1 MSNQHTATDS
11 EATANINNLLNQ
23 VQPNQTPGIFEAAG
37 TSTTNVGGSAFLNT
51 GQTATQF
58 FADYQLSTTA
68 TVIPYRSTQPIILTP
83 VNFDCVY
90 GHLATH
96 LTSDFQTWDSLRD
109 LYDGTH
115 AEVDDSIKKGSRA
128 LAAAFVHM
136 LYAHLRNCH
145 SLVAPGMSN
154 RYKTRPILDLRTE
167 LPSGLMTLVMQFGVS
182 APKNVAGNCRY
193 LHHWDHLNSSSFG
206 LTKNAAMNHDLFN
219 QICTNLRRL
228 SVPFSKIQRDL
239 QYRTSWDTLV
249 IEKTE
254 YSSRIYSTLPIENY
268 SLPRDSFLAILFNL
282 QTSKLKA
289 SCHNPA
295 PRIAVKKGA
304 KTNEITAL
312 TVNSEYDASLVDST
326 SASSKKR
333 KISELSDPA
342 DVLLADCLPIGPD
355 QHVSRDGTVFDD
367 TTDSK
372 GSNPRQYVMTG
383 IDGDFVY
390 INSVDRNLSD
400 QSFAAF
406 CRAVFRKGF

>member
-1 MSNQHTATDS
+1 M
-11 EATANINNLLNQ
+11 
-23 VQPNQTPGIFEAAG
+23 
-37 TSTTNVGGSAFLNT
+37 
-51 GQTATQF
+51 
-58 FADYQLSTTA
+58 
-68 TVIPYRSTQPIILTP
+68 
-83 VNFDCVY
+83 
-90 GHLATH
+90 
-96 LTSDFQTWDSLRD
+96 
-109 LYDGTH
+109 
-115 AEVDDSIKKGSRA
+115 
-128 LAAAFVHM
+128 
-136 LYAHLRNCH
+136 
-145 SLVAPGMSN
+145 
-154 RYKTRPILDLRTE
+154 
-167 LPSGLMTLVMQFGVS
+167 
-182 APKNVAGNCRY
+182 
-193 LHHWDHLNSSSFG
+193 
-206 LTKNAAMNHDLFN
+206 
-219 QICTNLRRL
+219 
-228 SVPFSKIQRDL
+228 
-239 QYRTSWDTLV
+239 